1 MSIGSIC
8 HSELTESKSWGL
20 FRNTKEDVS
29 NYIVPKEPISICT
42 MSTNTLHKIVLV
54 LTYAERV
61 TIVHWPMVPF
71 IPKRINID
79 DEKEA
84 KIKNME
90 IKFKYTIV
98 LEKKGNY

>member
-1 MSIGSIC
+1 
-8 HSELTESKSWGL
+8 
-20 FRNTKEDVS
+20 
-29 NYIVPKEPISICT
+29 
-42 MSTNTLHKIVLV
+42 
-54 LTYAERV
+54 
-61 TIVHWPMVPF
+61 MVPF